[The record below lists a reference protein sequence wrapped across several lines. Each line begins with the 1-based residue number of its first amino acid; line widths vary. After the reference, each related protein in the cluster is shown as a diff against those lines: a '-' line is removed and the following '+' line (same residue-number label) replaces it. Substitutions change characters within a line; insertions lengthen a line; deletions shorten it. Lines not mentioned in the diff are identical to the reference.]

1 MSMNTAMTG
10 EKVMIGGQPSI
21 KKVKPKVSIDEYDVG
36 KTVGQGAYG
45 KVMLASEKSSG
56 KEVAIKAVSQEM
68 VAKLGKKRHI
78 FREKNLLNEMDNQ
91 FIIKLL
97 GTTMVS

>member
-1 MSMNTAMTG
+1 MTNPSDDPRTSNASSGDDIVSMVTDYSENRSEASMSMNTAMTG

-56 KEVAIKAVSQEM
+56 KEVAIKAVS
-68 VAKLGKKRHI
+68 
-78 FREKNLLNEMDNQ
+78 
-91 FIIKLL
+91 
-97 GTTMVS
+97 